1 MVKQSTHNRLSESS
15 ILSQPTN
22 ALVDKLVKSSLS
34 KGEVVL
40 SSNLSRGTRI
50 CECAAEWLGDG
61 LQIRFMQVRV
71 LSLTPRCCNKIL
83 LYFNSSIMYN

>member
-1 MVKQSTHNRLSESS
+1 MVKQSTHNRLSVGS
-15 ILSQPTN
+15 IPTQPTI

-40 SSNLSRGTRI
+40 SSNLSKGTRL

-71 LSLTPRCCNKIL
+71 LSLTPVVL
-83 LYFNSSIMYN
+83 LQLIYFTLIQV